1 MDEAK
6 KILRVEHNL
15 AWLPE
20 PNESRL
26 VLSSHLPPLELV
38 TTAFVLAFAGD
49 SLLMTNLTLRGWEIP
64 GGHVEPGERPEET
77 ARREVFEETLARP
90 GPLHLLGYQ
99 HLRLSGPKPTS
110 YRYPYPDSYQTFY
123 WAHIATLS
131 DFLPTEEAQGRA
143 LFPPLEARTLSWVQ
157 HFRELYEAALLMA
170 TREADI
176 TENGGVP

>member
-1 MDEAK
+1 MDEAP

-20 PNESRL
+20 PNESQT

-38 TTAFVLAFAGD
+38 TTAFVLAFAGNR
-49 SLLMTNLTLRGWEIP
+49 LLMTNLTRRGWEIP
-64 GGHVEPGERPEET
+64 GGHVEPGERPEE
-77 ARREVFEETLARP
+77 AVRREVLEETGTTL

-110 YRYPYPDSYQTFY
+110 YRYPYPDSYQVFY
-123 WAHIATLS
+123 WAYLATLA
-131 DFLPTEEAQGRA
+131 DFLPTAEAQGRA
-143 LFPPLEARTLSWVQ
+143 LFPPGEARTLSWVQ

-170 TREADI
+170 TC
-176 TENGGVP
+176 